1 MGLIQW
7 AEERT
12 KALSVWDI
20 GVLKIYCVLFGMIV
34 GAYASTLVRNHVW
47 WFVAAVLI
55 LGVGLGFRWFKAEP
69 RQASTRRPV
78 E

>member
-7 AEERT
+7 AEERSR
-12 KALSVWDI
+12 AMSVWDI

-34 GAYASTLVRNHVW
+34 GAYVSTFVTDHVW
-47 WFVAAVLI
+47 WFVVAVLL
-55 LGVGLGFRWFKAEP
+55 LGMGLGYRWFTAEIP
-69 RQASTRRPV
+69 GAGRSKG